1 MVNNAHNVSVFCK
14 FATMITFNLEGEF
27 IPLIQLLKAT
37 DLVSSGGEAQMV
49 VTNGWVKYNGV
60 TDYRKRL
67 KVKKGDVIEFNNQ
80 EIKVI

>member
-1 MVNNAHNVSVFCK
+1 
-14 FATMITFNLEGEF
+14 MITFNLEGEF

-49 VTNGWVKYNGV
+49 VTNGWVKYNGE

-67 KVKKGDVIEFNNQ
+67 KVRKGDVIEFNNQ